1 MGTSYKVVI
10 KSDREIDADFISS
23 QIDSLLK
30 VVNQSMST
38 YIDNSEISIFNKAKK
53 DSPIKISDH
62 FDHVL
67 KKSFYHWCFDKSGT
81 YCINTN
87 IAFCEI
93 NSHSFG

>member
-10 KSDREIDADFISS
+10 KFDKRIDAKFISS

-62 FDHVL
+62 FNYVL
-67 KKSFYHWCFDKSGT
+67 EKSFYYNEISGKLFDITISPL
-81 YCINTN
+81 
-87 IAFCEI
+87 
-93 NSHSFG
+93 